1 MQLKSFAIS
10 LAAVLPLVSAYPI
23 TGNDVNCRAGP
34 GTDSKVVKTY
44 AKGTDV
50 KVTCQANGE
59 SISGST
65 IWDKTSDNCYVSDFY
80 VKTGSSGMVVGE
92 CSGGSKPP
100 SGGSSYNGKI
110 SRKEILQRANYWVS
124 RHIPY
129 SMSKT
134 YPDPQGRRYRTDC
147 SGFVS
152 MALHANSPGYSTV
165 SLPEIAKPISWSDIK
180 PGDLVALSDP
190 APVALLATLP
200 SSSPSPTRPR
210 RSTTPSSAAA
220 ALAVWRTCA
229 RWAGRTA
236 SSRPSRTDT
245 FASRTKH
252 LAVFAW
258 VYASA
263 CVYSKSPA

>member
-180 PGDLVALSDP
+180 PGDLVGTLGPGTGGAAGHVTLFKSFTDKTKKKYNTLECRGS
-190 APVALLATLP
+190 AGCVAHVREVGWKDGKFTSKP
-200 SSSPSPTRPR
+200 YRYIR
-210 RSTTPSSAAA
+210 
-220 ALAVWRTCA
+220 V
-229 RWAGRTA
+229 
-236 SSRPSRTDT
+236 TD
-245 FASRTKH
+245 
-252 LAVFAW
+252 
-258 VYASA
+258 
-263 CVYSKSPA
+263 